1 MEEINLEFMSFSEA
15 MQNFLEGKKIT
26 RKEYNDCCIEITAKG
41 EMKVSYGNDDMDETY
56 NDFHVLME
64 DVLAVDWYVVE

>member
-26 RKEYNDCCIEITAKG
+26 RKEYNESYIEITPQG
-41 EMKVSYGNDDMDETY
+41 EMRVYYSADKMEEVYP
-56 NDFHVLME
+56 DFHVNM
-64 DVLAVDWYVVE
+64 DDILAVDWYVVE

>member
-26 RKEYNDCCIEITAKG
+26 RKEYNESYIEITPQE
-41 EMKVSYGNDDMDETY
+41 EMRVYYSVDKMEEVYP
-56 NDFHVLME
+56 DFHVNM
-64 DVLAVDWYVVE
+64 DDILAVDWYVVE